1 MFRDKEILS
10 RINEL
15 ERQIASLEGKVDGL
29 LSAIALTIG
38 KAGGNEMAET
48 PAIEAP
54 KREAPESEEK
64 KQAKNELREEWRQV
78 IFRGSLTE
86 YEVSSHGRVRNSKG
100 KLMHI
105 TRNAQGK
112 PRIWIYYFDK
122 DEGYVK
128 GTSSLIKNLVARAFI
143 NPKLGSHT
151 RAVRCIDGDENNCR
165 VDNLYVISEERRYI
179 KA

>member
-38 KAGGNEMAET
+38 KAGGNAET

-54 KREAPESEEK
+54 KREALESEEK
-64 KQAKNELREEWRQV
+64 KQAKKELREEWRQV
-78 IFRGSLTE
+78 IFRGSSTE